1 MNEYYKIEEI
11 CKVKGGK
18 RIPQGC
24 TLQDAPNEHPY
35 LSLIHI
41 CKSVAEVFVLL
52 PPLQV
57 PVTRTGLMYFL
68 VGAASNAS
76 DPVVIRCV

>member
-35 LSLIHI
+35 IRILD
-41 CKSVAEVFVLL
+41 
-52 PPLQV
+52 
-57 PVTRTGLMYFL
+57 MYQGRIL
-68 VGAASNAS
+68 NIS
-76 DPVVIRCV
+76 DEM